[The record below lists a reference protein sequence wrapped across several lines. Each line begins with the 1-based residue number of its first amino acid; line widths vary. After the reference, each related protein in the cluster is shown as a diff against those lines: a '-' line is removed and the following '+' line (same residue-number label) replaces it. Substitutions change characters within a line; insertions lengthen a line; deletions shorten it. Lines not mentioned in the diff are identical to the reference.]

1 MTKELQH
8 SFQLAKKQ
16 DSKAQ
21 KSLYDAFSGKMLAIA
36 NSYIGNLYDA
46 EDVLMNS
53 FLVAFTKINDCKN
66 AESFPFWLRKIV
78 INNSINFIRK
88 NKNLLY
94 SNDDF
99 ENFADIKEEELKENQ
114 FNDINIEEIFAEMP
128 IGYKLVFNLFIFEN
142 KKHSEISEILNIN
155 EGTSKSQLNK
165 AKKWLLEYFK
175 KEKDAK

>member
-1 MTKELQH
+1 MTKELKNN
-8 SFQLAKKQ
+8 FNLAKRQ

-21 KSLYDAFSGKMLAIA
+21 KMLYDAFSAKMLAIA
-36 NSYIGNLYDA
+36 NSYIGSFYDA

-53 FLVAFTKINDCKN
+53 FLTAFTKINDCKT

-94 SNDDF
+94 SNEDF
-99 ENFADIKEEELKENQ
+99 ENLPDIEEEQMED
-114 FNDINIEEIFAEMP
+114 FNDINIEEIFTEMP
-128 IGYKLVFNLFIFEN
+128 IGYKLVFNLFVFEN
-142 KKHSEISEILNIN
+142 KKHSEISELLNIN